1 MNCAF
6 QFTVREPGTPESN
19 MSSVIFVHGTG
30 VRRESYE
37 QSFKIVKGEIET
49 AKPLVNVRRCLWGDR
64 CGVKLNGD
72 GGSIPTYN
80 TARAVGPTLSGDD
93 EIVALWSLLYEDP
106 LYELRLLALRQEKSQ
121 EAIPGQMAPWT
132 QLEKAV
138 RKLEPSLE
146 VLELL
151 QKTGYEPFWKDS
163 HASVADSGELDDA
176 LRTVGSSVGE
186 HRAAIARAV
195 VASMSNLALEADLP
209 AIDASVR
216 DKVVGDLVAALGGQ
230 ERTVAGW
237 VLAPLKGMALRLGTR
252 YARRKRG
259 VISDATYPG
268 TGDILLYQTRG
279 DEIRSF
285 IRDEIE
291 AASEPVTLLAHSL
304 GGIASI
310 DLLAMNHLPKVERL
324 ITVGSQAP
332 LLYELNCLVSLT
344 WNQPLPEHFPKKWL
358 NIYDLRDMLS
368 YLGANVFPDR
378 VRDEVV
384 NNGQPFPEAHSA
396 YWSNPAVWKL
406 IISFLP

>member
-1 MNCAF
+1 
-6 QFTVREPGTPESN
+6 

-30 VRRESYE
+30 VRQKAYD
-37 QSFKIVKGEIET
+37 QSFNIINGEIK
-49 AKPLVNVRRCLWGDR
+49 AKKPFVDVRRCLWGDR
-64 CGVKLNGD
+64 CGVKLNG
-72 GGSIPTYN
+72 GGSSIPTYD

-93 EIVALWSLLYEDP
+93 DIVALWSALYQDP
-106 LYELRLLALRQEKSQ
+106 LYELRLLALRQEEST
-121 EAIPGQMAPWT
+121 EAIPGQMPPWT
-132 QLEKAV
+132 QLENAV
-138 RKLEPSLE
+138 RKLDPSLE
-146 VLELL
+146 VVELL
-151 QKTGYEPFWKDS
+151 QKTGYEPFWTDS
-163 HASVADSGELDDA
+163 HASVADSGELKDA
-176 LRTVGSSVGE
+176 LRTVGSSAGE
-186 HRAAIARAV
+186 HRAAIARAL
-195 VASMSNLALEADLP
+195 VASMINLAVEADLP

-216 DKVVGDLVAALGGQ
+216 DKVVGDIVAALGGQ
-230 ERTVAGW
+230 ERSVAGW

-279 DEIRSF
+279 DEIRNF
-285 IRDEIE
+285 IRNEIE

-324 ITVGSQAP
+324 ITVGTQAS
-332 LLYELNCLVSLT
+332 LLYELNCLVSLR
-344 WNQPLPEHFPKKWL
+344 WNEQLPEHFPKEWL

-368 YLGANVFPDR
+368 YIGANVFPGR
-378 VRDEVV
+378 VSDEVV